1 MKDKNKQDSSQVSV
15 STEIPTCRHIW
26 IIEPPKGKFS
36 KGTCKECN
44 QKRDFDNYLQGTV
57 WRNDVLLEELIGND
71 SGESSIAKI
80 EKSTVDYSAESQ

>member
-1 MKDKNKQDSSQVSV
+1 MKDKKKQDSNQVSV

-36 KGTCKECN
+36 KGTCKDCK

-57 WRNDVLLEELIGND
+57 CRYDVLLEELIGND
-71 SGESSIAKI
+71 TGESSIAKI

>member
-1 MKDKNKQDSSQVSV
+1 MQVK
-15 STEIPTCRHIW
+15 IKIW
-26 IIEPPKGKFS
+26 IIEPPTGKFS